1 MADILLNA
9 EPRNALG
16 GSTAKQLRVQGRIP
30 GVIYGHGEASTA
42 FHVKELDLRS
52 LIYTRETH
60 IVKLIIGGQ
69 ETRCIL
75 RDAQFDPITDRVTHI
90 DFLKIH
96 KGEKIKVDI
105 PITLA
110 GSPQGVKDGGILDF
124 IMHKLTVNVDPDS
137 IPDHIEVNVADLK
150 IGQSVHV
157 RDLPATDAY
166 VIIGD
171 ENAVIAA
178 CVPPKV
184 AEEVVA
190 TAATEIVE
198 PEQIQT
204 KGKKDEEEGAPEGKK
219 S

>member
-1 MADILLNA
+1 MADILLKA
-9 EPRNALG
+9 EPRSALG
-16 GSTAKQLRVQGRIP
+16 GSTSKQLRVQGRIP
-30 GVIYGHGEASTA
+30 GVIYGHGEPSTA

-60 IVKLIIGGQ
+60 IVKLVIGGQ

-105 PITLA
+105 PVTIT
-110 GSPQGVKDGGILDF
+110 GSAQGVKDGGIIDF
-124 IMHKLTVNVDPDS
+124 VLHKLTVNVDPDS
-137 IPDHIEVNVADLK
+137 IPEHIEINVSDLK
-150 IGQSVHV
+150 IGQSVHI
-157 RDLPATDAY
+157 RDLAATEAY
-166 VIIGD
+166 TILGD
-171 ENAVIAA
+171 ETAVIVA

-184 AEEVVA
+184 AEEVTPAVG
-190 TAATEIVE
+190 TEVVE

-204 KGKKDEEEGAPEGKK
+204 KGKKEDEDAPEGKK
-219 S
+219 